1 MNLFIIGNGFDLNEG
16 IGTGY
21 LDFKKYLEEKNPK
34 LVLDLEFFYRSIF
47 NFGKDSEENVID
59 FDVTDIVDSE
69 GKSILPEDCN
79 LWSKFEKNIAN
90 LSFSTIKNELG
101 FGRFPIQNYQ
111 EQLDTLAKYFQDTIS
126 NLRFNMK
133 EWIKTINIYPS
144 LFKKKFVGDNLFVN
158 FNYTSSLENRYS
170 VPKEKICYLHNS
182 CEGDK
187 DIVFGC
193 SNNDIDDFKKYRF
206 DSTNNFEFVNCL
218 NDMLRKNVKDTS
230 SIINKKLAPFLDGKK
245 FENIIVLGSSLSE
258 VDMPY
263 FDYIRA
269 NNPNA
274 KWLISYYSDY
284 QEKVLL
290 LNRKKWEAEL
300 NLLDKILVKFTL
312 DADE

>member
-34 LVLDLEFFYRSIF
+34 LVLHLEFFYRSIF

-133 EWIKTINIYPS
+133 EWIKTINIYQS

-158 FNYTSSLENRYS
+158 FNY
-170 VPKEKICYLHNS
+170 
-182 CEGDK
+182 
-187 DIVFGC
+187 
-193 SNNDIDDFKKYRF
+193 
-206 DSTNNFEFVNCL
+206 
-218 NDMLRKNVKDTS
+218 
-230 SIINKKLAPFLDGKK
+230 
-245 FENIIVLGSSLSE
+245 
-258 VDMPY
+258 
-263 FDYIRA
+263 
-269 NNPNA
+269 
-274 KWLISYYSDY
+274 
-284 QEKVLL
+284 
-290 LNRKKWEAEL
+290 
-300 NLLDKILVKFTL
+300 
-312 DADE
+312 

>member
-16 IGTGY
+16 IDTGY
-21 LDFKKYLEEKNPK
+21 LDFKEYLEEKNPE
-34 LVLDLEFFYRSIF
+34 LVSDLKFFYRSIF
-47 NFGKDSEENVID
+47 NFDKDNEENIID

-69 GKSILPEDCN
+69 GKSIVPEDCN

-111 EQLDTLAKYFQDTIS
+111 EQLDALVKYFQDTIS
-126 NLRFNMK
+126 NLKFNMK
-133 EWIKTINIYPS
+133 EWIKSINIYPS
-144 LFKKKFVGDNLFVN
+144 LFRKKFVGNNLFVN
-158 FNYTSSLENRYS
+158 FNYTSSLEKRYS
-170 VPKEKICYLHNS
+170 VPKEKICFLHNS
-182 CEGDK
+182 CEGEE
-187 DIVFGC
+187 DIIFGC
-193 SNNDIDDFKKYRF
+193 SNNNIDEFKEFRF
-206 DSTNNFEFVNCL
+206 DSTNNLEFVNCL
-218 NDMLRKNVKDTS
+218 NDALRKNVKNTF
-230 SIINKKLAPFLDGKK
+230 SIINKKLAPFLGSNN

-284 QEKVLL
+284 QEKVSL
-290 LNRKKWEAEL
+290 LNQKKWKAEL
-300 NLLDKILVKFTL
+300 NLLNKILAKYTL
-312 DADE
+312 DADD